1 MKKASIK
8 FMTVIFAAA
17 ICLAAAGCSENAG
30 FPVLNNNS
38 KETERLSE
46 EEAKAIALNHAGINE
61 NDVTFT
67 AVKLDRENG
76 KYEYELEFVTDAAEY
91 AYNIGMDGEIL
102 SYSSKLFSTTAANFP
117 DNSQQTTSDNKEPT
131 ATDTAENTT
140 TITSPETESN
150 VSQNTQPPSYETSA
164 PEVFSSENY
173 VETTSNSGFVNPDGI
188 SDAIS
193 ETEAKNIA
201 LNHAGL
207 TEKQVIFTDTELD
220 CDYDRVHG
228 YNGYQHNPGC
238 KYEIEFISGNT
249 EYEYEISIN
258 GEIWEYHSENI
269 LH

>member
-1 MKKASIK
+1 MKKTSIK
-8 FMTVIFAAA
+8 ILSVIFASA
-17 ICLAAAGCSENAG
+17 ICLATAGCSENIG
-30 FPVLNNNS
+30 FPALNNNS

-46 EEAKAIALNHAGINE
+46 EEAKAIALNHAGVNG
-61 NDVTFT
+61 NNVTFT
-67 AVKLDRENG
+67 SVKLDRENG
-76 KYEYELEFVTDAAEY
+76 EYEYELEFVTDAAEY

-102 SYSSKLFSTTAANFP
+102 SYSSKLISSTAANSS
-117 DNSQQTTSDNKEPT
+117 DNSQQTTSENKEPL

-140 TITSPETESN
+140 KITSPETESN
-150 VSQNTQPPSYETSA
+150 VSQYTQPPSYETSA
-164 PEVFSSENY
+164 PGDFSSENY
-173 VETTSNSGFVNPDGI
+173 VETTSSSDFVNPDVI

-228 YNGYQHNPGC
+228 YDGYQHNPGC

>member
-30 FPVLNNNS
+30 FPALNNNS

-46 EEAKAIALNHAGINE
+46 EEAKAIALNHAGANE
-61 NDVTFT
+61 DDVTFT

-76 KYEYELEFVTDAAEY
+76 KYEYELEFVTDAVEY

-102 SYSSKLFSTTAANFP
+102 SYSSKLFSTAAANSP

-140 TITSPETESN
+140 TITSPEIESN

-164 PEVFSSENY
+164 SEVFSSEDY
-173 VETTSNSGFVNPDGI
+173 AETTSNSDFVNPDGI
-188 SDAIS
+188 YDAIS

-207 TEKQVIFTDTELD
+207 TEKQVIFTETDLD

-228 YNGYQHNPGC
+228 NNGYQHNPGC